1 MSTHFYKYI
10 LPCLMLASCTAAKSQ
25 PASVSVYTAG
35 SQKLKQKAVVLQKKL
50 EKAKRTLSEEEQAI
64 DKLRSQL
71 CDAELNAIESKVD
84 VFEKKWKSD
93 PSRLMQSPRHDI
105 SNLFIEDREILT
117 RIIQVGP
124 DTMRAQILLDRILQM
139 ITQISDFVPSAL
151 N

>member
-1 MSTHFYKYI
+1 M
-10 LPCLMLASCTAAKSQ
+10 
-25 PASVSVYTAG
+25 
-35 SQKLKQKAVVLQKKL
+35 LQKKL

-93 PSRLMQSPRHDI
+93 PARLMQAPRRDI
-105 SNLFIEDREILT
+105 ANLFIEDREVLT

-124 DTMRAQILLDRILQM
+124 DTMRAQVLLDRILQL
-139 ITQISDFVPSAL
+139 ITQMSDSVS
-151 N
+151 NH